1 MENRTGEKVSS
12 EVIIM
17 GKCEE
22 EEKIGFC
29 SGSAEKLLRQFSFSF
44 LIIIINN
51 EFQLNFS
58 KEVGC
63 SSR

>member
-1 MENRTGEKVSS
+1 MENRTGEKASS

-29 SGSAEKLLRQFSFSF
+29 SGSAEKFSF
-44 LIIIINN
+44 LIIMIIN

-63 SSR
+63 S

>member
-1 MENRTGEKVSS
+1 MENRTGEKASS

-22 EEKIGFC
+22 EEKIGVC

-44 LIIIINN
+44 LIIMINN
-51 EFQLNFS
+51 
-58 KEVGC
+58 
-63 SSR
+63 

>member
-1 MENRTGEKVSS
+1 MENRTGEKASS

-17 GKCEE
+17 GKCEK

-44 LIIIINN
+44 LIIMINN
-51 EFQLNFS
+51 
-58 KEVGC
+58 
-63 SSR
+63 